1 MFFLPCEGFFFWY
14 RLLYNSNRI
23 KSTNV
28 RDPEITTG
36 KGNTIITS
44 TSVAGPSRTDN
55 DNQDNTKLQLQEEV
69 SRNPFSQLNGPMI
82 FKNPRKSSSSPKSVH
97 KPMENGILLIWCKKK
112 YYLCYFSLHQT
123 QKFRGGVN
131 FYIML
136 KVTQQKLMFCLP
148 FNQCWEQNS
157 S

>member
-1 MFFLPCEGFFFWY
+1 MLFIFPVKEFFFWY

-28 RDPEITTG
+28 RDPENTTG

-44 TSVAGPSRTDN
+44 TSVAGPSITDN
-55 DNQDNTKLQLQEEV
+55 EDNTKLQLQEEV

-97 KPMENGILLIWCKKK
+97 KPMENGILLIWCKKSTTCVIFFCIRLK
-112 YYLCYFSLHQT
+112 NLGAAWTFTLC
-123 QKFRGGVN
+123 
-131 FYIML
+131 
-136 KVTQQKLMFCLP
+136 
-148 FNQCWEQNS
+148 
-157 S
+157 

>member
-1 MFFLPCEGFFFWY
+1 MKDVFFWY

-97 KPMENGILLIWCKKK
+97 KPMENGILLIWCKKSTTCVIFFCIRLK
-112 YYLCYFSLHQT
+112 NLGAAACTFTLC
-123 QKFRGGVN
+123 
-131 FYIML
+131 
-136 KVTQQKLMFCLP
+136 
-148 FNQCWEQNS
+148 
-157 S
+157 

>member
-1 MFFLPCEGFFFWY
+1 MFFLPREGFFFWY
-14 RLLYNSNRI
+14 RLFYNSNRI

-44 TSVAGPSRTDN
+44 TSVAGLSKTDN
-55 DNQDNTKLQLQEEV
+55 DNQDNTKLQLQEV

-112 YYLCYFSLHQT
+112 YYLCYFFLHQT

>member
-1 MFFLPCEGFFFWY
+1 MFFLPREGFFFWY
-14 RLLYNSNRI
+14 RLFYNSNRI

-44 TSVAGPSRTDN
+44 TSVAGSSKTDDN
-55 DNQDNTKLQLQEEV
+55 DQDNTKLQLQEEV

-97 KPMENGILLIWCKKK
+97 KPMETISQIKENGILLFWCKKV
-112 YYLCYFSLHQT
+112 LLVLFFFFASDS
-123 QKFRGGVN
+123 KF
-131 FYIML
+131 
-136 KVTQQKLMFCLP
+136 
-148 FNQCWEQNS
+148 
-157 S
+157 

>member
-1 MFFLPCEGFFFWY
+1 MFFLPREGFFFWY

-36 KGNTIITS
+36 KRNTIITS
-44 TSVAGPSRTDN
+44 TSVAGPSTTDN
-55 DNQDNTKLQLQEEV
+55 DNQDNTKLQLQEV

-97 KPMENGILLIWCKKK
+97 KPMEPKLSANEIGISWCEKKVQSHNFE
-112 YYLCYFSLHQT
+112 LHFSKIL
-123 QKFRGGVN
+123 
-131 FYIML
+131 
-136 KVTQQKLMFCLP
+136 
-148 FNQCWEQNS
+148 
-157 S
+157 

>member
-1 MFFLPCEGFFFWY
+1 MFFLPREGFFFWY
-14 RLLYNSNRI
+14 RLFYNSNRI

-36 KGNTIITS
+36 KRNTIITS
-44 TSVAGPSRTDN
+44 TSVAGPSITDN
-55 DNQDNTKLQLQEEV
+55 EDNTKLQLQEEV

-112 YYLCYFSLHQT
+112 YYLCYFFFASDS
-123 QKFRGGVN
+123 K
-131 FYIML
+131 I
-136 KVTQQKLMFCLP
+136 
-148 FNQCWEQNS
+148 
-157 S
+157 

>member
-1 MFFLPCEGFFFWY
+1 MFFPPREGFFFWY
-14 RLLYNSNRI
+14 RLFYNSNRI

-36 KGNTIITS
+36 KRNTIITS
-44 TSVAGPSRTDN
+44 TSVAGPSTTDN
-55 DNQDNTKLQLQEEV
+55 DNQDNTKLQLQEV

-112 YYLCYFSLHQT
+112 YYLCYFFFASDS
-123 QKFRGGVN
+123 K
-131 FYIML
+131 I
-136 KVTQQKLMFCLP
+136 
-148 FNQCWEQNS
+148 
-157 S
+157 

>member
-1 MFFLPCEGFFFWY
+1 MKEFFFWY

-28 RDPEITTG
+28 RDPENTTG

-44 TSVAGPSRTDN
+44 TSVAGSSKTDDN
-55 DNQDNTKLQLQEEV
+55 DQDNTKLQLQEEV

-97 KPMENGILLIWCKKK
+97 KSMENGILLIWCKKSTTCVIFFASDSK
-112 YYLCYFSLHQT
+112 
-123 QKFRGGVN
+123 
-131 FYIML
+131 I
-136 KVTQQKLMFCLP
+136 
-148 FNQCWEQNS
+148 
-157 S
+157 